1 MDSFDLN
8 IEHGVLVD
16 SHLAVVIDPFC
27 QFPLVCK
34 FDSPP
39 FGLEVSIV
47 TEML

>member
-8 IEHGVLVD
+8 IEHRILVD
-16 SHLAVVIDPFC
+16 GHLAVVIDPFC

-34 FDSPP
+34 FNGSP

-47 TEML
+47 AEML